1 MQKTALTIFGALL
14 VAGSM
19 VQMASATEHHIRKHR
34 VHAAATEQFL
44 NANNAAPASANT
56 ACEGRDVGNS
66 HDRNT
71 DYQAWSNWEA
81 VGSWDDRG
89 GC

>member
-19 VQMASATEHHIRKHR
+19 VQMASATEHHVRKHR

-44 NANNAAPASANT
+44 NANNAEHANA
-56 ACEGRDVGNS
+56 ACQGREVGNS
-66 HDRNT
+66 HDRDT

-81 VGSWDDRG
+81 VGSWDIRG

>member
-44 NANNAAPASANT
+44 NANNAAPASAVCT
-56 ACEGRDVGNS
+56 DRDVGNS

-81 VGSWDDRG
+81 VGSWDVRG

>member
-1 MQKTALTIFGALL
+1 MRKTALTIFGALL

-19 VQMASATEHHIRKHR
+19 VQMASATEHHVRKHR
-34 VHAAATEQFL
+34 AHAAVTEQFL
-44 NANNAAPASANT
+44 NANNAAPANAS
-56 ACEGRDVGNS
+56 CQGREVGNS

-81 VGSWDDRG
+81 IGSWDVRG